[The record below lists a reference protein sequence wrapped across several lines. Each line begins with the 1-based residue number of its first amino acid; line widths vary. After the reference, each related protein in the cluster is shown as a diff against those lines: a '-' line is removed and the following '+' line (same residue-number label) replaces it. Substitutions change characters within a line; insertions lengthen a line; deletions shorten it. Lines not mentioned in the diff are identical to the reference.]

1 MLVHYYT
8 TCLIDQ
14 SDHYR
19 LLLDCIVEKY
29 LLKLQARAKEGIFDN
44 NVRRL
49 VFKTIFITS

>member
-1 MLVHYYT
+1 MLVHYHT